1 MDTQTDRFTR
11 DAAIAELE
19 RLGRWWLAHAPDER
33 NGGFVGE
40 IDADGRAVA
49 DACKGLVLNCRL
61 LWFFSEMLR
70 FTGQAGYAAAAERAY
85 QYLAQRFEDRRY
97 GGALW
102 ALSPRGQVISD
113 RKQTYAQCF
122 CIYALVA
129 YYRATSDATAL
140 ADAKRYL
147 DVVAAHASD
156 QNGGGLVEAFAR
168 DWSSIEDMRLG
179 ADDMNAPKTM
189 NTHLHFV
196 EAVAAMHRV
205 APDDHSAAAL
215 RHGLELFADRIV
227 VDDGHLGLYFDTQ
240 WRSLADGISF
250 GHDIEASW
258 LLCDAV
264 EALGDDALAGR
275 LRPVTSRLAAICLE
289 EGIGS
294 EGQLCQGYDPAS
306 GCRDETAVWWVQA
319 EALVGFLHASRQTG
333 EARFRHAADGIWRFV
348 RDTLVD
354 AQAGE
359 WRWSVPPEPRVG
371 AGHYLAGFWKG
382 PYHNGRAMLE
392 SIRLLEAA
400 DPD

>member
-1 MDTQTDRFTR
+1 MDTQSNRFTR

-19 RLGRWWLAHAPDER
+19 RLGRWWLAHAPDEC

-49 DACKGLVLNCRL
+49 DASKGLVLNCRL

-147 DVVAAHASD
+147 DVIAAHASD
-156 QNGGGLVEAFAR
+156 HNGGGLVEAFAR
-168 DWSSIEDMRLG
+168 DWSPIEDMRLG

-196 EAVAAMHRV
+196 EAQ
-205 APDDHSAAAL
+205 S
-215 RHGLELFADRIV
+215 
-227 VDDGHLGLYFDTQ
+227 
-240 WRSLADGISF
+240 
-250 GHDIEASW
+250 
-258 LLCDAV
+258 
-264 EALGDDALAGR
+264 
-275 LRPVTSRLAAICLE
+275 
-289 EGIGS
+289 
-294 EGQLCQGYDPAS
+294 
-306 GCRDETAVWWVQA
+306 
-319 EALVGFLHASRQTG
+319 
-333 EARFRHAADGIWRFV
+333 
-348 RDTLVD
+348 
-354 AQAGE
+354 
-359 WRWSVPPEPRVG
+359 
-371 AGHYLAGFWKG
+371 
-382 PYHNGRAMLE
+382 PYSILIIQ
-392 SIRLLEAA
+392 IRLTYFTKTKTPTPIYGQPILQKHTILNGNSLQFGSST
-400 DPD
+400 PSFRNPLFTH